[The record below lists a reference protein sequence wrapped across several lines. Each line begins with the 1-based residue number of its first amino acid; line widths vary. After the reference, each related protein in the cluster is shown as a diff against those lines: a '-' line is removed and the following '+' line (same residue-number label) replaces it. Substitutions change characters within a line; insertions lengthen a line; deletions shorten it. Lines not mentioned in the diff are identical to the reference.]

1 MEDQKLTFDKYKTFP
16 NSSSFLYYMAPF
28 SQLQTLLHDELWKL
42 NVVHGKERKKLKG
55 LNYGA
60 DSRT

>member
-1 MEDQKLTFDKYKTFP
+1 MEDQKLTSDKYKTFP

-42 NVVHGKERKKLKG
+42 NVVIVYKK
-55 LNYGA
+55 Y
-60 DSRT
+60 RQ